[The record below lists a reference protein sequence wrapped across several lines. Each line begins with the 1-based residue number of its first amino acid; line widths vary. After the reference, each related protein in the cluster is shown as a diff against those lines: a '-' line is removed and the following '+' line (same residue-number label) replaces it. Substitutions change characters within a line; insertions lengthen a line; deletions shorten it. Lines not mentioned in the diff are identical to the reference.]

1 MLPPET
7 FDYVIVATGHFSTPN
22 VPHFPGIES
31 FPGRVMHSHDL
42 REWSEF
48 KGKRILVIGASYSA
62 EDIALTVGLFPF
74 RLIKG
79 ENKL

>member
-1 MLPPET
+1 
-7 FDYVIVATGHFSTPN
+7 
-22 VPHFPGIES
+22 
-31 FPGRVMHSHDL
+31 MHSHDL